1 MRGALVLA
9 ALAALIA
16 GCGGGERQDANE
28 PSGTFR
34 VQVVRASFP
43 ARQHIAQNVVLRL
56 QVRNADQRD
65 LSNVAV
71 TVQTRAPAGA
81 APVAFGQGSA
91 PGSDLADS
99 TRPVWIL
106 DDGPPGGETADA
118 RTWLAGPLR
127 AGESRTL
134 EWHLVAV
141 KAGTYTLAYRVFPGL
156 HGRAEAARGR
166 TAGTIRVRIV
176 DRPVP
181 ARVGENGEV
190 VRGP

>member
-1 MRGALVLA
+1 MRA
-9 ALAALIA
+9 ALAVAILAASVA
-16 GCGGGERQDANE
+16 GCGGERQDANE

-43 ARQHIAQNVVLRL
+43 ARQHIAQTVVLRL
-56 QVRNADQRD
+56 RVRNADRRD

-71 TVQTRAPAGA
+71 TVQTNAPAGA
-81 APVAFGQGSA
+81 APVAFGQGSP

-99 TRPVWIL
+99 GRPVWIL
-106 DDGPPGGETADA
+106 DKGPTGGDTADS

-134 EWHLVAV
+134 VWRLVAV
-141 KAGTYTLAYRVFPGL
+141 KAGTYTVAYRVFPGL
-156 HGRAEAARGR
+156 HGRARPARGP
-166 TAGTIRVRIV
+166 TAGTFRVRIV

-190 VRGP
+190 IRGP

>member
-1 MRGALVLA
+1 MRGAPALAVLA
-9 ALAALIA
+9 ALAA

-43 ARQHIAQNVVLRL
+43 ARQHIAQTVVLRL
-56 QVRNADQRD
+56 QVRNADRRD

-71 TVQTRAPAGA
+71 TVQTRAPVGA
-81 APVAFGQGSA
+81 APVAFGQGSG
-91 PGSDLADS
+91 PGSDLAD
-99 TRPVWIL
+99 TGRPVWIL
-106 DDGPPGGETADA
+106 DKGPTGGDTADA

-134 EWHLVAV
+134 VWRLVAV

-156 HGRAEAARGR
+156 NGKAEPARGR
-166 TAGTIRVRIV
+166 TAGTLRVRII

-181 ARVGENGEV
+181 ARVGADGEV
-190 VRGP
+190 VRG